1 MSDNISASGQFY
13 YKNTNRSVLE
23 ASLNTAKGK
32 SQAEMDKLRE
42 ACKDF
47 ESLFV
52 KQMLNAMKKTV
63 NKTDLIKR
71 NMGEDIFE
79 DMLYDEYA
87 KKMTETAEL
96 GIGKMMYEQ
105 LSRQLPGDI
114 L

>member
-13 YKNTNRSVLE
+13 YQNSSTSALESTLNRSGSRNQSE
-23 ASLNTAKGK
+23 MAKLK
-32 SQAEMDKLRE
+32 ESCQ
-42 ACKDF
+42 DF
-47 ESLFV
+47 EALFV

-87 KKMTETAEL
+87 KKITETSRL
-96 GIGKMMYEQ
+96 GISEMMYNQ
-105 LSRQLPGDI
+105 LSRQLPGD
-114 L
+114 LF